1 MLAKST
7 VFYLTHLILAMNA
20 TSVICRAAPKII
32 GGHPVSIKH
41 RPFMLS
47 LHSADG
53 FLCGASILSRNWG
66 ITALHC
72 FCTRWC
78 FCRLS
83 EETNYF
89 LYAMVFLQTFRG
101 DELLLSEETNYFVR
115 AGSNRLDQG
124 GSLHRVT
131 KMHAYND
138 STYQY
143 WFSSMLY
150 HDIALFEV
158 RPRFRFSSR
167 VRSVRLPRESSEPPR
182 QLYVCGWGYTGI
194 QSSPLVSNILRGVIV
209 SHTPYETC
217 VNETIDYT
225 LLVKKENHL
234 CYGTRGKDSCYGDS
248 GGPLASGT
256 TLYGIVSFGH
266 NCAIVSGIYENVS
279 YYRRWIKQITNL

>member
-1 MLAKST
+1 MHAKST
-7 VFYLTHLILAMNA
+7 VFYLTHLILTINV
-20 TSVICRAAPKII
+20 TSVICKAAPKII

-47 LHSADG
+47 LHGADG
-53 FLCGASILSRNWG
+53 FICGASILSRDWG

-72 FCTRWC
+72 
-78 FCRLS
+78 
-83 EETNYF
+83 
-89 LYAMVFLQTFRG
+89 
-101 DELLLSEETNYFVR
+101 LLSEGANYFVR

-143 WFSSMLY
+143 WFSGMLY

-167 VRSVRLPRESSEPPR
+167 VRSVRLPRESSKPPR
-182 QLYVCGWGYTGI
+182 ELYVCGWGYTGI
-194 QSSPLVSNILRGVIV
+194 QSSPTLSSILRGVSV
-209 SHTPYETC
+209 THTPYETC
-217 VNETIDYT
+217 VNETPDYT
-225 LLVKKENHL
+225 LLVKRENHL
-234 CYGTRGKDSCYGDS
+234 CYGTHGKDSCYGDS
-248 GGPLASGT
+248 GGPLASKT
-256 TLYGIVSFGH
+256 TLYGIVSFGY
-266 NCAIVSGIYENVS
+266 NCAIVSGIYENIS